1 MHQRAFRRVMLAC
14 LESGKLF
21 LNEPLPSGGRWIFI
35 LPQVAMVTQI
45 GLLRFGRGFRQSVLN
60 RVDNLSDLSRYMSVI
75 LRGECCFKCGIL
87 SEPELVWLLM

>member
-1 MHQRAFRRVMLAC
+1 
-14 LESGKLF
+14 
-21 LNEPLPSGGRWIFI
+21 
-35 LPQVAMVTQI
+35 MVTQI